1 MTSKYPSALLIIG
14 WTLTICAAL
23 SKCITNGKE
32 DIIINEDSTYIVAK
46 QYKTIVRINYDKMNF
61 NVKYD
66 STIKAYKHDKIMYQG
81 KILDVNADEEYVKI
95 LQDDKNVY
103 VKNIFANHYQY
114 SDIEDNKGKTLIV
127 TKKFYP
133 RERIMYKIIQ

>member
-1 MTSKYPSALLIIG
+1 MASKYLLSVGVIGFVFII
-14 WTLTICAAL
+14 LASIA
-23 SKCITNGKE
+23 KCTTNGKP
-32 DIIINEDSTYIVAK
+32 DVITNEDSTYIFAR
-46 QYKTIVRINYDKMNF
+46 QYETIVSVNWGNMSF
-61 NVKYD
+61 NIRHD
-66 STIKAYKHDKIMYQG
+66 STLKAFKHDKLMFQG
-81 KILDVNADEEYVKI
+81 KILDVNEDEEYVKI

-133 RERIMYKIIQ
+133 RERIMYKIQ